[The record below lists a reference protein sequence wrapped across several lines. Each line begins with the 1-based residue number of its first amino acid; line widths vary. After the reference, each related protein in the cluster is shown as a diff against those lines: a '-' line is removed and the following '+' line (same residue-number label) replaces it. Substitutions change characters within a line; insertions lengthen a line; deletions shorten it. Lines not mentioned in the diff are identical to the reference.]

1 MQREQPVELP
11 ETDPGLPAGAVE
23 GDPAL
28 PDPNADTIGD
38 SDAKPFVIDL
48 DSYSDEGLRV
58 AIFGSSG
65 AGKGYLLGCFV
76 EELID
81 AGVPVVMLDAEQEL
95 WVFKAAGALVVGG
108 NHADAP
114 FVEDPAAIDAVIR
127 WAIDN
132 RAPVVF
138 DVGVLAEAD
147 EVEASR
153 LGELVMRRLLAVTD
167 QTRTEVAFACTE
179 AAIFAPEIAERGQRR
194 PTAMRQIFVR
204 GRKRGIIP
212 IIDTQR
218 MADIQKGLI
227 SQANMTFVGKI
238 NKSVDYQPL
247 RQDVGGRPFEDFR
260 TLRVGEFYTQ
270 PGGTLVHSR
279 ERRIQHG
286 GGRAEVTVEATHRAS
301 VEDVI
306 RALQEAADRKAPPP
320 AALSHTAAI
329 LSARGGGKTEHLIE
343 EAVASRTAA
352 LGAQI
357 ASLEQAVTEARA
369 EEARL
374 ADQLATVEE
383 RNRVIGQAAAGAMR
397 LQAAL
402 RDLLDDGSPLTLEI
416 ERVRGE
422 IRTMIAEEIA
432 QRGGG
437 GVTVQP
443 VEALRLQFMEDA
455 AGRLMQRIAAL
466 DEEQRRVLLFLLAHA
481 EGVTIN
487 AISVGLT
494 GNDSGAARATVTRA
508 LEPLISMGL
517 VRIGGSGRSK
527 RYPALDAWVASELRP
542 HEATDGEWQAVR
554 DRALSLL
561 QGR

>member
-1 MQREQPVELP
+1 MGRDLRPCFRV
-11 ETDPGLPAGAVE
+11 
-23 GDPAL
+23 
-28 PDPNADTIGD
+28 DTFP
-38 SDAKPFVIDL
+38 SDVVIEL
-48 DSYSDEGLRV
+48 DSYADEGLRV

-194 PTAMRQIFVR
+194 PAAMRQIFVR

-227 SQANMTFVGKI
+227 SQANLTFVGKI

-247 RQDVGGRPFEDFR
+247 RQDVGGRPFDDFR

-301 VEDVI
+301 VQDVI
-306 RALQEAADRKAPPP
+306 RALQEAKARVADPPV
-320 AALSHTAAI
+320 AVVQVMG
-329 LSARGGGKTEHLIE
+329 RGGKTQHLIE
-343 EAVASRTAA
+343 ETVAARTAA
-352 LGAQI
+352 LDAHV
-357 ASLEQAVTEARA
+357 ASLQQAVAEARA

-374 ADQLATVEE
+374 ADQLAAVEE

-402 RDLLDDGSPLTLEI
+402 RDLLDDGAPV
-416 ERVRGE
+416 VRQLDRE
-422 IRTMIAEEIA
+422 QLRAIVVEEMS
-432 QRGGG
+432 QRGA
-437 GVTVQP
+437 GVVVQP

-455 AGRLMQRIAAL
+455 AERLMQRIAGL
-466 DEEQRRVLLFLLAHA
+466 DEDQRRVLLFLLAHA
-481 EGVTIN
+481 DGVTIN

-508 LEPLISMGL
+508 LDPLLSMGL
-517 VRIGGSGRSK
+517 ARVGGSGRTK

-542 HEATDGEWQAVR
+542 HEATDGEWQSVR

-561 QGR
+561 LQGRAS